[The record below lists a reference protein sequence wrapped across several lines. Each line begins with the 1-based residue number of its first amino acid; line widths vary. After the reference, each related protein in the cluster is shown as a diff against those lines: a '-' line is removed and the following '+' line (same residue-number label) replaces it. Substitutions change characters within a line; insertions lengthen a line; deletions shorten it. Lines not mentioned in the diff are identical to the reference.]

1 MNRKTMVALIAASLA
16 PFLVASCAA
25 PTHSGEPIA
34 YTSDAVAQV
43 EYGYVERVELY
54 ATGNDAP
61 VGVGTLLSGVA
72 SGILGGPTRRLAD
85 VDVGAEF
92 GGAANDAAVGNEIGQ
107 NNRVGSSRYRIIVRL
122 DSGVMMTVEDKRTT
136 DLHAGDRVRVE
147 NNRVMRV

>member
-1 MNRKTMVALIAASLA
+1 MKRKTMVALIAASLA

-43 EYGYVERVELY
+43 EYGYVDRVELY

-61 VGVGTLLSGVA
+61 VGVGTLLSGMA
-72 SGILGGPTRRLAD
+72 SGILGEPTGRRAD
-85 VDVGAEF
+85 LD
-92 GGAANDAAVGNEIGQ
+92 AAVTTAFPPNDIAVGNEIGQ
-107 NNRVGSSRYRIIVRL
+107 NNRVDSTRYRIIVRL
-122 DSGVMMTVEDKRTT
+122 DSGVMMTIEDKHTT

-147 NNRVMRV
+147 NNRVSRV